1 MYCELAHWG
10 EVLSQM
16 EKLMKSESADELDAL
31 SLVRPWPV
39 AQGSAWFP
47 TGSVIAC
54 PQGVPDLR
62 TASLLLPGHSES
74 MQWPGM
80 AGEETWQVLLDPHA
94 ERREDAIPLLLTAWR
109 LGDDELIATARIHLQ
124 PESEGGGHPQY
135 EAELSYRD
143 DNLSAMEQELARQLC
158 LGCAQLWDGVPEELA
173 DGEVREVPT
182 GIAADEWLPSS
193 WHLNS
198 GGAMFRLL
206 ETTPLLGEGEE
217 LRARRAVLVCDADL
231 ASVGTVDTPSVQ
243 RGTAVWTESNDLR
256 FWPVGRVP
264 ELDPPVSR
272 EQLPKEILR
281 LLPHLTGI

>member
-1 MYCELAHWG
+1 M
-10 EVLSQM
+10 
-16 EKLMKSESADELDAL
+16 KLESADEPDAL
-31 SLVRPWPV
+31 PLVRPWPV
-39 AQGSAWFP
+39 AQGAAWFP

-62 TASLLLPGHSES
+62 TASLLLPGHSEF

-80 AGEETWQVLLDPHA
+80 AGEETWQVLLDPLA
-94 ERREDAIPLLLTAWR
+94 ERREDAIPVLLTAWR
-109 LGDDELIATARIHLQ
+109 LGGDELIASGCVRLLPGSGAGEMTELR
-124 PESEGGGHPQY
+124 PE
-135 EAELSYRD
+135 LTYRD
-143 DNLSAMEQELARQLC
+143 GSASVLEHDMARQLC

-173 DGEVREVPT
+173 EGEVCEIPT
-182 GIAADEWLPSS
+182 GIAAGEWLPSS

-243 RGTAVWTESNDLR
+243 CGTAVWTESADLR
-256 FWPVGRVP
+256 FWPAGTLP
-264 ELDPPVSR
+264 ELDPALKGADLPEPLQLMR
-272 EQLPKEILR
+272 AQLPG
-281 LLPHLTGI
+281 LPLEEQ